1 MASFVRQIT
10 PRPDANVPP
19 RKTTTK
25 SQRNPKEH
33 IYVQNSCSRPSKYHY
48 QRVSKLHNTRSRKL
62 FHNQTPLRKNG
73 RPSSSYSAHPAKLL
87 HCLCW
92 HRWYYCRNHRS
103 LQYCKLEGSR
113 VNARLGRKKT
123 LQCQATTSTRSIV
136 RAILQNSKSHGVSEW
151 LTLYFRDTI
160 YDRTQL
166 MNKAKAAKP
175 WNRTASEFERAKW

>member
-1 MASFVRQIT
+1 MRTCHLGKPQPNHNAIQRNIYTFKIHVAVLRSTTIKESPSYTTHILASFSTI
-10 PRPDANVPP
+10 
-19 RKTTTK
+19 
-25 SQRNPKEH
+25 
-33 IYVQNSCSRPSKYHY
+33 
-48 QRVSKLHNTRSRKL
+48 KLHSE
-62 FHNQTPLRKNG
+62 KNG

-87 HCLCW
+87 NCLCW
-92 HRWYYCRNHRS
+92 HRGYYCRNHRS

-160 YDRTQL
+160 CDRTQL